1 MITAAPGH
9 DAATHP
15 VRGDHMGF
23 STDAIHA
30 GVRPDPST
38 GAVMTPIYQTSTYA
52 YEGLGR
58 GKGYDYARTINPT
71 RSALEENLAA
81 LEGGTAAYAF
91 ASGMS
96 AIHTVMTLLKT
107 GDHVVVGNN
116 VYGGTYRLF
125 ARVLEDF
132 GLRFTYVDTSDLGN
146 VEAALLPET
155 RMVYIETPT
164 NPVMILTDIAAA
176 ASLCR
181 SRRLICVVDNT
192 FLTPCFQRPLDLG
205 ADIVVHST
213 TKYLNGHSDSVGG
226 AVVLARPEHAERIK
240 FVQNSA
246 GAILSPFDS
255 WLVLRG
261 IKTLPLRMRA
271 HDANGRAVAE
281 WLARHPRVERV
292 LYPGLRTHPQ
302 HALAARQATGFGG
315 MISFV
320 LGPGVDPTRFF
331 DGLRLCALA
340 ESLGGVETLVC
351 QPSSM
356 THASVPPEDRARL
369 GITESLAR
377 ISVGCEDVADIIAD
391 LDQALAAA

>member
-1 MITAAPGH
+1 
-9 DAATHP
+9 
-15 VRGDHMGF
+15 MGIA
-23 STDAIHA
+23 TDAIHA
-30 GVRPDPST
+30 GVRPDPTT
-38 GAVMTPIYQTSTYA
+38 GAVMTPIYQTSTYV

-71 RSALEENLAA
+71 RSALEENLAV
-81 LEGGTAAYAF
+81 LEGGLAAYAF

-96 AIHTVMTLLKT
+96 AINTVMTLLKS

-125 ARVLEDF
+125 SKVLEDF
-132 GLRFTYVDTSDLGN
+132 GLHFSYVDTSRIENIEQTLR
-146 VEAALLPET
+146 PET

-164 NPVMILTDIAAA
+164 NPMMILTDIAAVA
-176 ASLCR
+176 ALCR
-181 SRRLICVVDNT
+181 SRGLVSVVDNT
-192 FLTPCFQRPLDLG
+192 FLTPCLQRPLKLG

-213 TKYLNGHSDSVGG
+213 TKFMNGHSDSVGG
-226 AVVLARPEHAERIK
+226 AVVLSKAEHAERIK

-261 IKTLPLRMRA
+261 IKTLPLRMQA
-271 HDANGRAVAE
+271 HEANGRAVAAF
-281 WLARHPRVERV
+281 LAGNRKVAKV
-292 LYPGLRTHPQ
+292 LYPGLKNHPQ
-302 HALAARQATGFGG
+302 HELAARQASGFGG

-320 LGPGVDPTRFF
+320 IGEGADVTRFF

-340 ESLGGVETLVC
+340 ESLGGIETLVC

-356 THASVPPEDRARL
+356 THASVPAADRARM
-369 GITESLAR
+369 GMTDRLAR
-377 ISVGCEDVADIIAD
+377 ISVGCEDVQDIIAD
-391 LDQALAAA
+391 LDQALAAS

>member
-1 MITAAPGH
+1 
-9 DAATHP
+9 
-15 VRGDHMGF
+15 MGIA
-23 STDAIHA
+23 TDAIHA
-30 GVRPDPST
+30 GVRPDPTT
-38 GAVMTPIYQTSTYA
+38 GAVMTPIYQTSTYV

-71 RSALEENLAA
+71 RSALEENLAV
-81 LEGGTAAYAF
+81 LEGGLAAYAF

-96 AIHTVMTLLKT
+96 AINTVMTLLKS

-125 ARVLEDF
+125 SKVLEDF
-132 GLRFTYVDTSDLGN
+132 GLRFSYVDTSRIEN
-146 VEAALLPET
+146 IEQALRPET

-164 NPVMILTDIAAA
+164 NPMMILTDIAAVA
-176 ASLCR
+176 TLCR
-181 SRRLICVVDNT
+181 SRGLVSVVDNT
-192 FLTPCFQRPLDLG
+192 FLTPCLQRPLKLG

-213 TKYLNGHSDSVGG
+213 TKYINGHSDSVGG
-226 AVVLARPEHAERIK
+226 AVVLTKAEHAERIK

-261 IKTLPLRMRA
+261 IKTLPLRMQA
-271 HDANGRAVAE
+271 HDANGRAVAAF
-281 WLARHPRVERV
+281 LAQHRKVEKV
-292 LYPGLRTHPQ
+292 LYPGLKNHPQ
-302 HALAARQATGFGG
+302 HELATRQASGFGG

-320 LGPGVDPTRFF
+320 IDEGADVTRFF

-340 ESLGGVETLVC
+340 ESLGGIETLVC

-356 THASVPPEDRARL
+356 THASVPPADRARM
-369 GITESLAR
+369 GMTDRLAR
-377 ISVGCEDVADIIAD
+377 ISVGCEDVPDIIAD
-391 LDQALAAA
+391 LEQALAGA